1 MRVLVI
7 EDDVETARYI
17 VRALQEAG
25 YEAASAGDGRS
36 GLQTALNEQWELII
50 VDRMLPHVDGL
61 QLVGSLRRS
70 GTTAA
75 ILMLTTLGGVD
86 DRVQGLNAGADDYLA
101 KPFSLAELKAR
112 LRALN
117 RRSEAQS
124 DNVLRFADLE
134 LDPELEPELEPEP
147 TAWSR

>member
-1 MRVLVI
+1 MKVLVI

-17 VRALQEAG
+17 VHALQEAG
-25 YEAASAGDGRS
+25 HEAASASDGRS

-86 DRVQGLNAGADDYLA
+86 DRVQGLNAGADDYLV
-101 KPFSLAELKAR
+101 KPFA
-112 LRALN
+112 
-117 RRSEAQS
+117 
-124 DNVLRFADLE
+124 
-134 LDPELEPELEPEP
+134 
-147 TAWSR
+147 